1 MAALRF
7 KIILLLSYFVFES
20 ILGLIIKY
28 NFKSRLGNFFPLQ
41 SSDELLPWNA
51 LKTMGKLVG
60 KGEVDIDNYYY
71 LIATCIW
78 IVVYYF
84 ILRRKMATS
93 DL

>member
-1 MAALRF
+1 M
-7 KIILLLSYFVFES
+7 ES
-20 ILGLIIKY
+20 ILGKIINLKL
-28 NFKSRLGNFFPLQ
+28 NTQAGNFFPLQ

-71 LIATCIW
+71 LIATCSW

-84 ILRRKMATS
+84 ICPFFY
-93 DL
+93 